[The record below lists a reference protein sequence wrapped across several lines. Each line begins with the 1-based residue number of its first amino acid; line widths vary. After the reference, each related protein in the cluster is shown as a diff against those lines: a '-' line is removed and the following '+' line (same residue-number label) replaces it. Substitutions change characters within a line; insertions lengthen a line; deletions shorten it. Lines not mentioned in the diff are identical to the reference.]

1 MSAERAPV
9 LFVCTGNTCR
19 SPLAAALWTQVAPGW
34 PVLSAGTDAWPGA
47 PAADEAQEV
56 AREYGADLSGHRA
69 RRVKDVTEPVGH
81 VFTMTRAQQR
91 AVLAERPEWAGRV
104 MLLTEAAGEQGD
116 IPDPF
121 GASLTVYR
129 ALAEQLVK
137 LERKLVERLSR
148 EGDGSAA
155 APPDGGGAD
164 AGPPRGDGPDEEA

>member
-1 MSAERAPV
+1 MSPERAPV

-19 SPLAAALWTQVAPGW
+19 SPLAAALWSRVAPGW
-34 PVLSAGTDAWPGA
+34 PALSAGTDAWPGA
-47 PAADEAQEV
+47 PAAEEAQEV

-91 AVLAERPEWAGRV
+91 AVLAERPDWAGRV

-121 GASLTVYR
+121 GASVTVYR
-129 ALAEQLVK
+129 ALAERLVK
-137 LERKLVERLSR
+137 LEQKLAERLSQ
-148 EGDGSAA
+148 EAEE
-155 APPDGGGAD
+155 PP
-164 AGPPRGDGPDEEA
+164 PNRPDEDPGEGLDKEA